1 MSRALL
7 IVDVQ
12 NDFCEGGSLAC
23 VGGAAVAAG
32 VTEYLKAHKQD
43 YDYVIAS
50 RDWHDADNTNGGH
63 FAAAGA
69 DPDWVVS
76 WPVHCV
82 AGSQGAEYHSG
93 LDASLI
99 DIHVE
104 KGQGKPAYSLFEG
117 TTNDGRT
124 IASVFAELE
133 IDSVDV
139 CGIATDYCVL
149 ASSLDARNA
158 GYEVRVLTDLIA
170 GVATDT
176 STAALQK
183 LEAAGCVV
191 I

>member
-82 AGSQGAEYHSG
+82 AGSQGAE
-93 LDASLI
+93 
-99 DIHVE
+99 
-104 KGQGKPAYSLFEG
+104 
-117 TTNDGRT
+117 
-124 IASVFAELE
+124 
-133 IDSVDV
+133 
-139 CGIATDYCVL
+139 
-149 ASSLDARNA
+149 
-158 GYEVRVLTDLIA
+158 
-170 GVATDT
+170 
-176 STAALQK
+176 
-183 LEAAGCVV
+183 
-191 I
+191 

>member
-1 MSRALL
+1 
-7 IVDVQ
+7 
-12 NDFCEGGSLAC
+12 
-23 VGGAAVAAG
+23 
-32 VTEYLKAHKQD
+32 
-43 YDYVIAS
+43 
-50 RDWHDADNTNGGH
+50 
-63 FAAAGA
+63 
-69 DPDWVVS
+69 
-76 WPVHCV
+76 
-82 AGSQGAEYHSG
+82 
-93 LDASLI
+93 LI

-183 LEAAGCVV
+183 LEDAGCVV